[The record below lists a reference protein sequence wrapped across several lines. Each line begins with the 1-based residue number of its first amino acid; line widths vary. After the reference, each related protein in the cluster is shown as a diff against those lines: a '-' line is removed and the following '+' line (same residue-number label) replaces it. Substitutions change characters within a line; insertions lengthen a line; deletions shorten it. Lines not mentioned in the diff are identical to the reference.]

1 MSAPAALR
9 VDYLPLERLAQ
20 QPSPWWRGVL
30 GVVGFE
36 SPPPLNGLGPAI
48 PVTASGTPL
57 LGNEAPLCEVWRIA
71 EPDLGGC
78 PVDRSGHVRYRH
90 GEELLF
96 GCASLDEAD
105 VRREGDSPAAALRR
119 VTELAYRDIFSVLE
133 HSGYPHLI
141 RVWHYLADI
150 NAECDGDERYR
161 HFNSAR
167 HSAFAR
173 AAGGGAGNFPA
184 ASALGS
190 RPGSALSIYFLAA
203 RCEPVMI
210 ENPRQV
216 SAYRYPRRYGE
227 HSPLFSRACI
237 LKTRPGAHLFVSGT
251 ASIVGHETI
260 HRGDVVAQ
268 TRETLTNIAAL
279 LEQANRR
286 EAGGRFD
293 LDALKYK
300 VYVRHRRDQPAIAA
314 ELGRWLKAQTA
325 VVYLEADV
333 CREDLLVEIEAS
345 GAADAGD

>member
-1 MSAPAALR
+1 MSAAAALR
-9 VDYLPLERLAQ
+9 VDYLPLARLAQ

-36 SPPPLNGLGPAI
+36 SAPPLNGMAAAI

-57 LGNEAPLCEVWRIA
+57 LGSDTPLCEVWQLA
-71 EPDLGGC
+71 DPDLDGC
-78 PVDRSGHVRYRH
+78 RVDCSGHVRYRH
-90 GEELLF
+90 GEPMLF
-96 GCASLDEAD
+96 GCASLDETEA
-105 VRREGDSPAAALRR
+105 RRDGESPAATLRR
-119 VTELAYRDIFSVLE
+119 VTELAYRDIFRVME

-141 RVWHYLADI
+141 RVWHYLPDI

-167 HSAFAR
+167 HSAFAQ
-173 AAGGGAGNFPA
+173 ASADGAGVFPA

-190 RPGSALSIYFLAA
+190 RQGSAFSIHFLAA

-210 ENPRQV
+210 ENPRQI
-216 SAYRYPRRYGE
+216 SAYHYPRQYGE
-227 HSPLFSRACI
+227 HCPLFSRACI
-237 LKTRPGAHLFVSGT
+237 LGTGPGAHLFVSGT
-251 ASIVGHETI
+251 ASIIGHETI
-260 HRGDVVAQ
+260 HSGDEVAQ

-286 EAGGRFD
+286 APGGRFD

-314 ELGRWLKAQTA
+314 ELGRWLQAQTA

-333 CREDLLVEIEAS
+333 CREDLLVEIEAIGTA
-345 GAADAGD
+345 GASV